1 MRFVQTFD
9 VVTFADSFV
18 SLLGAFVLGTLIGAE
33 RQYRQRTAGV
43 RTNALVAL
51 GGAAFVDLAQ
61 RIAGD
66 VESLRVIA
74 YVVSGIGFLG
84 AGAIIKEG
92 TNVRGMNTAATLWC
106 SAAVGA
112 CAGSDMLAEAVL
124 LTFFVIAGNTLLR
137 PIVRA
142 INRTPV
148 QTETLENGYQIRL
161 ETHYE
166 DCRRLAGELEDK
178 LLERGY
184 AMRTVSFVRDEDET
198 DLCTALLTLLP
209 CEDAP
214 AGLNDIVASLLADE
228 AVEAASWQM
237 NTDG

>member
-1 MRFVQTFD
+1 MRFIETFD
-9 VVTFADSFV
+9 LHSFTDSSI
-18 SLLGAFVLGTLIGAE
+18 SLLSAFVFGTLIGAE

-92 TNVRGMNTAATLWC
+92 ATVRGMNTAATLWC

-112 CAGSDMLAEAVL
+112 CVGSDMLAEGFL
-124 LTFFVIAGNTLLR
+124 LTFFIIAGNTLLR

-142 INRTPV
+142 IDRIPLQAKAMETGYGLRVVTCRLSV
-148 QTETLENGYQIRL
+148 QDMTTQLKARLEDADYTIGKLSLSDEDNDQIAITIALMVSSNGASVLETL
-161 ETHYE
+161 
-166 DCRRLAGELEDK
+166 
-178 LLERGY
+178 
-184 AMRTVSFVRDEDET
+184 VSTLMT
-198 DLCTALLTLLP
+198 DSR
-209 CEDAP
+209 
-214 AGLNDIVASLLADE
+214 VS
-228 AVEAASWQM
+228 AASWSL
-237 NTDG
+237 NTDN

>member
-1 MRFVQTFD
+1 MRFIETFD
-9 VVTFADSFV
+9 LHSFTDSSI
-18 SLLGAFVLGTLIGAE
+18 SLLSAFVFGTLIGAE

-92 TNVRGMNTAATLWC
+92 ATVRGMNTAATLWC

-112 CAGSDMLAEAVL
+112 CVGSDMLAEGFL
-124 LTFFVIAGNTLLR
+124 LTFFIIAGNTLLR

-142 INRTPV
+142 IDRIPLQAKTMETGYGLRVVTSRMSAQDMSSSVRT
-148 QTETLENGYQIRL
+148 RL
-161 ETHYE
+161 EEADYSIGKLSMSDE
-166 DCRRLAGELEDK
+166 GDELLALNFSLMVSSNGPAALE
-178 LLERGY
+178 
-184 AMRTVSFVRDEDET
+184 
-198 DLCTALLTLLP
+198 AL
-209 CEDAP
+209 
-214 AGLNDIVASLLADE
+214 VASLMTDSG
-228 AVEAASWQM
+228 VSAASWSLS
-237 NTDG
+237 TDN

>member
-1 MRFVQTFD
+1 MRFIETFD
-9 VVTFADSFV
+9 LHSFTDSSI
-18 SLLGAFVLGTLIGAE
+18 SLLSAFVFGTLIGAE

-92 TNVRGMNTAATLWC
+92 ATVRGMNTAATLWC

-112 CAGSDMLAEAVL
+112 CVGSDMLAEGFL
-124 LTFFVIAGNTLLR
+124 LTFFIIAGNTLLR

-142 INRTPV
+142 IDRIPLQAKAMETGYGLRVVTCRLSV
-148 QTETLENGYQIRL
+148 QDMTTQLKARLEDADYTIGKLSLSDEDNDQIAITIALMVSSNGASALETL
-161 ETHYE
+161 
-166 DCRRLAGELEDK
+166 
-178 LLERGY
+178 
-184 AMRTVSFVRDEDET
+184 VSTLMT
-198 DLCTALLTLLP
+198 DSR
-209 CEDAP
+209 
-214 AGLNDIVASLLADE
+214 VS
-228 AVEAASWQM
+228 AASWSL
-237 NTDG
+237 NTDN

>member
-1 MRFVQTFD
+1 MRFIETFD
-9 VVTFADSFV
+9 PHSFADSCV
-18 SLLGAFVLGTLIGAE
+18 SLFTALLFGTLIGAE

-61 RIAGD
+61 RLAGD

-92 TNVRGMNTAATLWC
+92 VNVRGMNTAATLWC

-112 CAGSDMLAEAVL
+112 CTGSDMVAEATL

-137 PIVRA
+137 PVVRF
-142 INRTPV
+142 INRLPV
-148 QTETLENGYQIRL
+148 QTKTMDSGYLITATVTRDAALRIAALVETTMRQHGHQV
-161 ETHYE
+161 
-166 DCRRLAGELEDK
+166 
-178 LLERGY
+178 ERSSI
-184 AMRTVSFVRDEDET
+184 TTRDEMD
-198 DLCTALLTLLP
+198 CTLRTTLLP
-209 CEDAP
+209 REGGP
-214 AGLNDIVASLLADE
+214 AGLDRLLAMLIADDAVKE
-228 AVEAASWQM
+228 ADWRLNA
-237 NTDG
+237 DG

>member
-1 MRFVQTFD
+1 MRFIDTFD
-9 VVTFADSFV
+9 LHSFTDTSI
-18 SLLGAFVLGTLIGAE
+18 SLLSAFVFGTLIGAE

-92 TNVRGMNTAATLWC
+92 ATVRGMNTAATLWC

-112 CAGSDMLAEAVL
+112 CVGSDMLAEGFL
-124 LTFFVIAGNTLLR
+124 LTFFIIAGNTLLR

-142 INRTPV
+142 IDRIPLQAKTM
-148 QTETLENGYQIRL
+148 ETGYGMRVVTCRLDAQEMTALIRERL
-161 ETHYE
+161 EEADYTIGKLSLSDEGDDH
-166 DCRRLAGELEDK
+166 LSLNFSLMVSSNGPIALE
-178 LLERGY
+178 
-184 AMRTVSFVRDEDET
+184 
-198 DLCTALLTLLP
+198 AL
-209 CEDAP
+209 
-214 AGLNDIVASLLADE
+214 VASLMSDSRVAS
-228 AVEAASWQM
+228 ASWSL
-237 NTDG
+237 NTDN

>member
-1 MRFVQTFD
+1 MRFIETFD
-9 VVTFADSFV
+9 FHSFTDSSI
-18 SLLGAFVLGTLIGAE
+18 SLLSAFVFGTLIGAE

-92 TNVRGMNTAATLWC
+92 ANVRGMNTAATLWC

-112 CAGSDMLAEAVL
+112 CVGSDMLAEGFL
-124 LTFFVIAGNTLLR
+124 LTFFIIAGNTLLR

-142 INRTPV
+142 IDRIPLQAKTMETGYALRIV
-148 QTETLENGYQIRL
+148 TCALDIQTVTALIKERL
-161 ETHYE
+161 EEADYTIGK
-166 DCRRLAGELEDK
+166 LALSDEKDDQTAIAISLMVSSNGPAALEQ
-178 LLERGY
+178 L
-184 AMRTVSFVRDEDET
+184 
-198 DLCTALLTLLP
+198 
-209 CEDAP
+209 
-214 AGLNDIVASLLADE
+214 VASLMTDSR
-228 AVEAASWQM
+228 VTAASWSL
-237 NTDG
+237 NTDN